1 MMLSNIVRKKL
12 QIRTASEEFTT
23 ASVVARPT
31 PTAPSRALNP
41 FWQLMNTITIPKQ
54 NAFDRP
60 MMMSRLRVHR
70 AMFATD
76 CDRDDCAGGRSHPQ
90 LVKLEKCLCREH
102 RASECT
108 GDYDD
113 KLRKQSNLDDL
124 IEKQLPPE
132 LVRKNTTKRVR
143 RQQHDFAQIFEERE
157 KDSSE

>member
-41 FWQLMNTITIPKQ
+41 FWQLMNTIKIPKQ

-70 AMFATD
+70 TKFATD
-76 CDRDDCAGGRSHPQ
+76 RDRYDCPSRRSHSDFI
-90 LVKLEKCLCREH
+90 KLKERLGRED
-102 RASECT
+102 CT
-108 GDYDD
+108 SKPTRDHDD
-113 KLRKQSNLDDL
+113 
-124 IEKQLPPE
+124 E
-132 LVRKNTTKRVR
+132 L
-143 RQQHDFAQIFEERE
+143 
-157 KDSSE
+157 